1 MLASARDFVFGDND
15 APVEDD
21 IIAEVTLDVGHS
33 NRGSASARVRG
44 AVEAESATGG
54 GIIRAVAVEAREKRT
69 KRWLVYALK
78 CKGDV
83 LYIGV
88 TNDLERRL
96 QAHAEGTGSRFVS
109 SRRPFVLVAVI
120 PCEGKREAMSL
131 EYRLKTL
138 RRSRKLVE
146 LGLRLMTDGE

>member
-1 MLASARDFVFGDND
+1 M
-15 APVEDD
+15 VE
-21 IIAEVTLDVGHS
+21 
-33 NRGSASARVRG
+33 
-44 AVEAESATGG
+44 EAHEEQT
-54 GIIRAVAVEAREKRT
+54 R
-69 KRWLVYALK
+69 RWLVYALR

-88 TNDLERRL
+88 TNDLEKRL
-96 QAHAEGTGSRFVS
+96 QAHAGGTGSRFVW

-138 RRSRKLVE
+138 KRSRKLAE
-146 LGLRLMTDGE
+146 LGLRRMTDGAQPKTL